1 MKTMRTKKLLALACL
16 TCLLTGHAMAETNY
30 ISDQLEVTLRSGKS
44 TSHSIIRMLRSG
56 TPVEVLDQDKDS
68 GYTLVRAQ
76 GKEGW
81 VLTRYLMN
89 RPVARDQLAEA
100 QKKLAELELEN
111 RKMTTAMQA
120 LTQEKGSIEKD
131 RSSMEE
137 NYRKTSQELAE
148 IKRTASSALA
158 IDSEN
163 KDLKSRLVALER
175 NMQTLQQ
182 ENESLKDRTARD
194 WFMVGAGVL
203 LLGILAGLIIPRIR
217 WRKKSSWDTF

>member
-16 TCLLTGHAMAETNY
+16 TCLLTGHAMAETKY

-81 VLTRYLMN
+81 VLTRYLMT

-100 QKKLAELELEN
+100 QKKLAELELAN

>member
-56 TPVEVLDQDKDS
+56 TPVEVLEQDKDS

-81 VLTRYLMN
+81 VLTRYLMT

-100 QKKLAELELEN
+100 QKKLAELELAN

>member
-100 QKKLAELELEN
+100 QKKLAELELAN